1 MDPILI
7 LVLLWLLRSP
17 VFLALW
23 MMAKKT
29 AEKTNSELELKND
42 ELAKLKNYQPRYNRR
57 CRVGKNFA
65 LGA

>member
-23 MMAKKT
+23 MMAKKQ
-29 AEKTNSELELKND
+29 LKKPTPNW
-42 ELAKLKNYQPRYNRR
+42 N
-57 CRVGKNFA
+57 
-65 LGA
+65 